1 VLHEL
6 KDIGVRL
13 VVDDFGSGSTNL
25 NFLKQLPLD
34 QIKLHQ
40 SFVRDIGHNPEDLAI
55 SDAVISMAHSLHLR
69 VTAEGVESEGQLALL
84 ADHGC
89 DEFQGFYFSM
99 PLSGEECGAILREQ
113 RSVPQEKLGR
123 DRGTRTVL
131 LVDDEQ
137 NVLSALARTLYG
149 RDYQI
154 LKAESGPAALELL
167 ATHEVGVIICDQ
179 RMPDMSGVELFGRIR
194 QMYPHTVRII
204 LSGYADVG
212 AVTDA
217 INVGAVF
224 KFLNKPWDKA
234 QLCDIIEDAFEIY
247 ENDAQA
253 GWVPANKLPV

>member
-1 VLHEL
+1 M
-6 KDIGVRL
+6 
-13 VVDDFGSGSTNL
+13 
-25 NFLKQLPLD
+25 PLD